1 MTHRVLLLHSPCF
14 PPHAFIHHICMLF
27 ISVYCVLSCLWF
39 MVAELSLCYFFSL
52 LSPPKEVVVDG
63 WFSPTL
69 FKSAAHNESSG
80 HWGCLRDLILTLLGH
95 EAGLSPAL
103 IFNSR
108 ETANYTINIIFYSV
122 RLESNGW
129 FIFSQRHK
137 FPLGS
142 CDEEHPAS
150 NYQVFSFSWF
160 SAQPGVSVL
169 QAKNPDLRLIT
180 VWSCSES
187 SFTHSADAPRHTG
200 SGVPSRKLLMEIKF
214 VAKQHR
220 PKCSLLENNLL
231 VARQHY
237 LIGCAWRSAVRG
249 INCFSSWFTLIN
261 MFIIGSRGHGEA
273 AASQKNR
280 EAGPQWRLTMMTWDK
295 GKSSH

>member
-1 MTHRVLLLHSPCF
+1 M
-14 PPHAFIHHICMLF
+14 AHI
-27 ISVYCVLSCLWF
+27 
-39 MVAELSLCYFFSL
+39 VA
-52 LSPPKEVVVDG
+52 
-63 WFSPTL
+63 T
-69 FKSAAHNESSG
+69 
-80 HWGCLRDLILTLLGH
+80 GH

-108 ETANYTINIIFYSV
+108 ETTNYTINIIFYSV
-122 RLESNGW
+122 RFESNGS

-150 NYQVFSFSWF
+150 NYHVFYFSWF

-169 QAKNPDLRLIT
+169 QAIRKNPDLRVKPFTLKSGFKSDLEAMFIFYLQSVILT

-187 SFTHSADAPRHTG
+187 SSTHSTDAPRHTG

-214 VAKQHR
+214 VARQHR

-231 VARQHY
+231 VAQQHY
-237 LIGCAWRSAVRG
+237 LIGCA
-249 INCFSSWFTLIN
+249 
-261 MFIIGSRGHGEA
+261 SRRWE
-273 AASQKNR
+273 KLR
-280 EAGPQWRLTMMTWDK
+280 GPQW
-295 GKSSH
+295 GA